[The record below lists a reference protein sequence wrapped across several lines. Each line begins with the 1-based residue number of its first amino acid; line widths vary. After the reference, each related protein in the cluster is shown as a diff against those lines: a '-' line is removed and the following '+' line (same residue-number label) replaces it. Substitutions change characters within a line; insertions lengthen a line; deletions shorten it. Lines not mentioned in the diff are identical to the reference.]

1 MLTSVFADDTNKQ
14 NNTSVRQILII
25 PIVLTKKSLTNALK
39 QKIRFQEKRIRKD
52 QPFMHLTTALKQ
64 KMVLTSSTSYYSLSI
79 NI

>member
-14 NNTSVRQILII
+14 NNTSVRQILTI

-39 QKIRFQEKRIRKD
+39 QKILFQEKRIRKD

-64 KMVLTSSTSYYSLSI
+64 NMVLTSSTSYYSLSI

>member
-1 MLTSVFADDTNKQ
+1 M
-14 NNTSVRQILII
+14 RQILTI

-52 QPFMHLTTALKQ
+52 QPVMHLTTALKQ
-64 KMVLTSSTSYYSLSI
+64 NMVLTSSTSYYSLSI

>member
-39 QKIRFQEKRIRKD
+39 QKIRSQEKRIRKD

-64 KMVLTSSTSYYSLSI
+64 NMVLTSSTSYYSLSI